1 MYVRDIDIDFYS
13 KTKRLRLVKPSPLY
27 APTTIQWIS
36 RSEVT
41 KYLGADFSK
50 MTVDDEVK
58 HLEGM
63 VDDSDCYSWMIE
75 LDGKIV
81 GNIEINEIKEL
92 SQKYG
97 VKTGAF
103 CTLIGDPPNWRKGLG
118 SSAKKAAS
126 NWAFSE
132 GDFELIEAKAY
143 IQNVRSWGALD
154 KLGYHYEGNEK
165 GDVDGNSV
173 EWKVYTL
180 KKKDWK
186 ELSWSLKQHD

>member
-1 MYVRDIDIDFYS
+1 MYARDIDIPSYD
-13 KTKRLRLVKPSPLY
+13 KIKRLCLVKPNPKY
-27 APTTIQWIS
+27 TPITMQWIS
-36 RSEVT
+36 KDEVT

-50 MTVDDEVK
+50 MTIEDEVK

-63 VDDSDCYSWMIE
+63 VDDGDCYSWMIE
-75 LDGKIV
+75 LDGNIV

-97 VKTGAF
+97 VKAGAF
-103 CTLIGDPPNWRKGLG
+103 CTLIGDPSSWGQGLG

-143 IQNVRSWGALD
+143 VQNMRSWSALE

-165 GDVDGNSV
+165 GDIDGSPV

-180 KKKDWK
+180 KKKDWQ
-186 ELSWSLKQHD
+186 ELCWSQK

>member
-1 MYVRDIDIDFYS
+1 MYARDIDIDSYS
-13 KTKRLRLVKPSPLY
+13 EIKRLRLVKPSSKY
-27 APTTIQWIS
+27 APVTIQWIS

-50 MTVDDEVK
+50 MTVEDEVK

-75 LDGKIV
+75 LDGEIV

-103 CTLIGDPPNWRKGLG
+103 CTLIGDPDNWGQGLG

-143 IQNVRSWGALD
+143 VQNVRSWSALE
-154 KLGYHYEGNEK
+154 KLGYYYEGNEK
-165 GDVDGNSV
+165 GDVDGSTV

-180 KKKDWK
+180 KKKDWE
-186 ELSWSLKQHD
+186 ELDWSLEQHD